1 MPTILRKSGAN
12 PSRRPCAL
20 CGPAARHRWLD
31 RRIAL
36 MRLASAVM

>member
-1 MPTILRKSGAN
+1 MPTMPWNSNAD

-20 CGPAARHRWLD
+20 CGPAARHRWLN

-36 MRLASAVM
+36 MRLASAVI